1 MGARRQPHECD
12 DGLAARGPFKR
23 EVGHVREVGEKGS
36 SRYNQGPDQRCG
48 SPEVL
53 VPSTSRS
60 KAQTKVDYS
69 NVWNIEKKKKEDI
82 LSRIFERNPI
92 AITNT
97 T

>member
-1 MGARRQPHECD
+1 MSGRRERKEAADTIKARIR
-12 DGLAARGPFKR
+12 RG
-23 EVGHVREVGEKGS
+23 
-36 SRYNQGPDQRCG
+36 N
-48 SPEVL
+48 PEVL

-60 KAQTKVDYS
+60 KVQMKVDYS
-69 NVWNIEKKKKEDI
+69 NVRNIEKKKEDI

>member
-1 MGARRQPHECD
+1 M
-12 DGLAARGPFKR
+12 
-23 EVGHVREVGEKGS
+23 
-36 SRYNQGPDQRCG
+36 
-48 SPEVL
+48 
-53 VPSTSRS
+53 
-60 KAQTKVDYS
+60 KVDYS